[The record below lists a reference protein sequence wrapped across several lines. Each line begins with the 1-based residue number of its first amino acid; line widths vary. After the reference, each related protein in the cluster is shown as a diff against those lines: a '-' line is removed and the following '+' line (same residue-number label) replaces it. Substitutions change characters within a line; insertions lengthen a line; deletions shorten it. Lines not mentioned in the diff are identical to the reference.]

1 MGVCP
6 GSVARPREKAH
17 LLQEIFRGLDS
28 LSIRLVQPVDVEPVE
43 IAEDTMH
50 PVALLELLVHRKRLT
65 ARRRGKTPPI
75 ETGVRVGGGHELNQ
89 QTRRYSQFVG

>member
-65 ARRRGKTPPI
+65 ARRRGKTPHRDWRQ
-75 ETGVRVGGGHELNQ
+75 GWRRHELNQ